1 MYLGVGSAKAVVSRP
16 THQRVTHIVSAL
28 RQDIVKD
35 ANNMNKLVLQ
45 ALLSYLIGVAIL
57 GLLLFVPAWTF
68 NYWQA
73 WVFIL
78 VFTTSVNAI
87 GVYLALK
94 DPVLLE
100 RRKNVGPAAEQN
112 VAQRIIMSVAM
123 IGIIAL
129 LVYCALD
136 HRFAWSPVPPYTSL
150 IGDLLVALG
159 LLFNLLVF
167 KENSFGGST
176 VQTFADQK
184 VISTGPYAIVR
195 HPMYVGVLIMMTG
208 VPLALGSWRGLAFLV
223 IVLPALAWRILDEEK
238 LLKKDLS
245 GYIEYTQKVRYR
257 LVPYMW

>member
-1 MYLGVGSAKAVVSRP
+1 
-16 THQRVTHIVSAL
+16 
-28 RQDIVKD
+28 
-35 ANNMNKLVLQ
+35 MNKLVLPT
-45 ALLSYLIGVAIL
+45 LGSFLIGAVIL
-57 GLLLFVPAWTF
+57 GLFLFIPAWTF

-87 GVYLALK
+87 GVYLSIY

-112 VAQRIIMSVAM
+112 AAQRIIMSLAM

-136 HRFAWSPVPPYTSL
+136 HRFTWSPVPPYVSL
-150 IGDLLVALG
+150 IGDLMVALG
-159 LLFNLLVF
+159 LLLNLLVF
-167 KENSFGGST
+167 RENSFGGST
-176 VQTFADQK
+176 VQTFDDQK

-195 HPMYVGVLIMMTG
+195 HPMYVGVLIMMAG
-208 VPLALGSWRGLAFLV
+208 VPLALGSWIGLTFLA
-223 IVLPALAWRILDEEK
+223 IALPALVWRILDEEK
-238 LLKKDLS
+238 LLNKDLS

-257 LVPYMW
+257 LVPYIW